1 MILKWTMWFHF
12 IGFANTV
19 HTRRD
24 ALRNEHVEKLL
35 EDHKREKEYS
45 ESEMRPQKAEHQ
57 ATLVVD
63 TKCTES

>member
-1 MILKWTMWFHF
+1 MIFKWIMWFRF
-12 IGFANTV
+12 TGFANTV

-24 ALRNEHVEKLL
+24 ALRNEPVEKLL
-35 EDHKREKEYS
+35 KDHKQEKGYS
-45 ESEMRPQKAEHQ
+45 ESETRPQKAEHQ